1 MDKIIGDQKINDCL
15 YSWKGQ
21 TVKEK
26 RKVGSDLFNGLKLH
40 KCQKPT
46 ETKLLSQDLQL
57 PPKWPLSF
65 SSSTS
70 ILGAL
75 LMNL

>member
-21 TVKEK
+21 SVKEK
-26 RKVGSDLFNGLKLH
+26 ERWDTTCSTDFKLH

-46 ETKLLSQDLQL
+46 ETKFLSQDLQL

-65 SSSTS
+65 SK
-70 ILGAL
+70 
-75 LMNL
+75 